1 MINPGLT
8 VFLAFSDIAALGSLL
23 RLHNLNLKGNP
34 IANKKDYLEKVKPK
48 TRQKQRQNAK
58 LFSIDS

>member
-1 MINPGLT
+1 MINMINPGLT

-34 IANKKDYLEKVKPK
+34 IAKKKDYLEKVKPK
-48 TRQKQRQNAK
+48 TKQKQ
-58 LFSIDS
+58 